1 MSCSLPGQV
10 KMLSSIQQELW
21 CLRGARQICFQT
33 CWGFFF
39 PLGNEVQQMQ
49 FQTADVRWLKQ
60 TGMRH
65 WNIFSSD
72 CRSVLVWLL
81 VCIYI
86 NLVCLHWR
94 LEQLPI
100 NLLSEQIQHVVLSV
114 SICWAPVVC
123 LCPWSVPSFRHS
135 HCQYL
140 KLSCKP
146 GALEIY
152 NLSWARMSCNL
163 RTLIWHVYGKVL
175 LHLLSVNYSTNLL
188 TEEEGYEHQIIF

>member
-21 CLRGARQICFQT
+21 CLRGPRQICFQT
-33 CWGFFF
+33 CWFFF
-39 PLGNEVQQMQ
+39 FFLGNEVQQMQ

-100 NLLSEQIQHVVLSV
+100 NLLSEQIQHVVL
-114 SICWAPVVC
+114 
-123 LCPWSVPSFRHS
+123 
-135 HCQYL
+135 CQYL
-140 KLSCKP
+140 LSPCGVFMP
-146 GALEIY
+146 LVSAQLQTQ
-152 NLSWARMSCNL
+152 S
-163 RTLIWHVYGKVL
+163 
-175 LHLLSVNYSTNLL
+175 LSVLKAELQTRSFGDLQLELSKNELQSPDSHL
-188 TEEEGYEHQIIF
+188 TCLR